1 MFLIRNNLIDSSDQ
15 EETLIYPDHLQNF
28 LYRDA
33 EVIKHRCALLIQLD
47 EYEDKLFKPTEVLEL
62 LGICEVLSHRHCFPH
77 EPWKLKSADPLIQD
91 LHYFLQKLKSMCIQ
105 AVYQD
110 RLIFFQGLS

>member
-1 MFLIRNNLIDSSDQ
+1 MFLLRNDLIDYSDQ

-62 LGICEVLSHRHCFPH
+62 LGICEVLSHRHCFPR

-91 LHYFLQKLKSMCIQ
+91 LHYFLQRLKSICIQ